1 MRRISTN
8 TSQHPIHIHLVDFKV
23 ISRTS
28 GNNARTVMPYESGL
42 KDVVWL
48 GRRETVVV
56 EAHYAVST
64 VLHAN
69 LKLIANIG

>member
-1 MRRISTN
+1 
-8 TSQHPIHIHLVDFKV
+8 
-23 ISRTS
+23 
-28 GNNARTVMPYESGL
+28 MPYESGL

-64 VLHAN
+64 VLHVN